1 MIKSKKVRLN
11 LHLELKQSK
20 KIKRIAKRE
29 STNVSQLLRRIINNL
44 EE

>member
-20 KIKRIAKRE
+20 KIKRIARQK
-29 STNVSQLLRRIINNL
+29 STNVSQLLREIINNL
-44 EE
+44 IE